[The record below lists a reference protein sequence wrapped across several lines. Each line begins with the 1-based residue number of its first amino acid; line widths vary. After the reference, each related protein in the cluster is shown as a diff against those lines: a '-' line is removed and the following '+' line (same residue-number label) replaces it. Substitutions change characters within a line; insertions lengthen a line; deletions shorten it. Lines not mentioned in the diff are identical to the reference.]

1 MPNDSPNP
9 FDEAA
14 KAAANETDQALAK
27 EEAKLRTPSWDE
39 LKKKLPS
46 PIDQKNM
53 DQLIQIVNDATDH
66 NEKVAALI
74 RNVSALGGTIVK
86 VLSTIR

>member
-1 MPNDSPNP
+1 MPNDSQNP
-9 FDEAA
+9 FAEAA
-14 KAAANETDQALAK
+14 EAAARETDEELAG
-27 EEAKLRTPSWDE
+27 EEAKLTTPSWDE

-46 PIDQKNM
+46 PVDQKNL

-74 RNVSALGGTIVK
+74 QNVSALGGTIVK

>member
-9 FDEAA
+9 FDRAMDVAA
-14 KAAANETDQALAK
+14 DETDQALASD
-27 EEAKLRTPSWDE
+27 EAKLRTPSWDE
-39 LKKKLPS
+39 LRKKLPS
-46 PIDQKNM
+46 SIDQKNL
-53 DQLIQIVNDATDH
+53 DQLIQIVNDATAH

-74 RNVSALGGTIVK
+74 RKVSTLGGTIVK